1 MSVVVITRNP
11 NESSCAQCRQVK
23 KFLSSKNVEF
33 EELVFDSSNEEHE
46 SLLERIGIR
55 TVPIVLPNGVDDISG
70 WFTGFDINKLRA
82 LA

>member
-11 NESSCAQCRQVK
+11 AESACPQCRQVK
-23 KFLSSKNVEF
+23 RFLSSKNVEF

-55 TVPIVLPNGVDDISG
+55 TVPIILPNGVGDITG

>member
-11 NESSCAQCRQVK
+11 EESPCPQCRQVK

-33 EELVFDSSNEEHE
+33 EELVFDSSKEEHE
-46 SLLERIGIR
+46 SLIGRIGVR
-55 TVPIVLPNGVDDISG
+55 SVPIILPNGVDDITG
-70 WFTGFDINKLRA
+70 WFTGFDINKLKA